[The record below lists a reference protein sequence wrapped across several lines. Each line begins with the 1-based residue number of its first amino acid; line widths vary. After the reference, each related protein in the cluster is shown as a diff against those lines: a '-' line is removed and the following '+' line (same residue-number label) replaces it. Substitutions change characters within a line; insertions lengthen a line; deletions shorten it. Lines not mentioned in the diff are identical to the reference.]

1 MEFHPA
7 QSLGTRLP
15 SCDEQA
21 ATLEPWSHRVVASG
35 TVDRAA
41 QETPCDWARTSSR
54 GAGALR
60 TPGTLIGPGPPL
72 EGLGALHMPGT
83 LGPTPNPAPDSG
95 DGHRPASPLTWPPD
109 PTASGFMEASGK
121 RMPAFASLHNFG
133 RSSLGLAWGE
143 VGVLGGAPSAPLH
156 PLPPV
161 LACSWPHPAGVPTVG
176 GPHGSHLG
184 SV

>member
-1 MEFHPA
+1 MNSRGDVALCDLPGSAVKVWSF
-7 QSLGTRLP
+7 TRLSHWEPGCQAVTNRQPHRSPGPTGRWPRAP
-15 SCDEQA
+15 STE
-21 ATLEPWSHRVVASG
+21 LHKRSRV
-35 TVDRAA
+35 
-41 QETPCDWARTSSR
+41 
-54 GAGALR
+54 
-60 TPGTLIGPGPPL
+60 IGPGPPL